1 MKKYFS
7 VFLIFQILPI
17 ILYSQNNLPP
27 ISFDKE
33 AKIEVGS
40 NFIGLEFH
48 KSRPLPQRISFY
60 YPLANSIDVST
71 DYWYRDT
78 TYVIKGIVQLG
89 NDKIDLT
96 KEVFPFKLTPFSVD
110 FQNEYNNKIIKISYR
125 FTDKTRS
132 SIVTYAIINKS
143 GRKQNLKL
151 ELENNLSLKTSHTFA
166 YKNDFRFETIEN
178 KLFVAEHLS
187 SETGK
192 ASIYILYPDG
202 KPSKV
207 KLKNDWF
214 LQAFEKEVAPGDSLS
229 FVQIIGS
236 CKKDE
241 LLALTNDLEQNYS
254 RQIKSF
260 EQNIISKISSAST
273 FTTGDEKLDK
283 SVLWSKAILETNKHY
298 IDGDIEPMP
307 CPAEY
312 NFYFTHDVLLTD
324 LAAVKFDKERV
335 KSDLEFI
342 MKHSNDSLIIP
353 HAYYWKDST
362 FVTEYASNDN
372 WNNFWFIIAASEYM
386 KYTNDSIF
394 IKRFLPYAKKSITQ
408 ALKTKG
414 DDDLMWSYRPD
425 WWDIGRRYGQR
436 SYMTLLS
443 IKAIRAYV
451 SLVSNFSGNGSE
463 LSILE
468 NTANK
473 MEVNLNTVL
482 WNKDYN
488 YLMNNIEAGVFD
500 THYYGG
506 SLLAAHFNTID
517 RDKLDKLITTAKS
530 KLVDNKIGV
539 YTVYPMDFENL
550 QEVWHLQ
557 NNESGPKYQY
567 MNGGIWPHIN
577 VWYALAL
584 ARNNE
589 KEEAINFIKTTMT
602 IDGIKEGPNGQPAM
616 YEVRNSNKENP
627 NEYGKIDKP
636 QFTWAGG
643 WYLYSLYHILGI
655 DNNDWNITFS
665 PYIPLNSQKI
675 SFDLNINSELANV
688 AINRSENFRIMIDEK
703 KISSLVIPRNIKAK
717 NIEINLG
724 KYDDLLLLECNSK
737 LEKIEEGKEIILFL
751 SAFKGHKSF
760 IRFYSPQKPKTIFI
774 DEKEIEPEIINDEYL
789 IKFTHDHSQSQ
800 IRIRM

>member
-1 MKKYFS
+1 MKKYFL
-7 VFLIFQILPI
+7 VLLMLPV
-17 ILYSQNNLPP
+17 ILYSQNIFNP

-78 TYVIKGIVQLG
+78 TFAIKGIVEFD
-89 NDKIDLT
+89 NERIDLT
-96 KEVFPFKLTPFSVD
+96 KELFSFKLTPFSVD
-110 FQNEYNNKIIKISYR
+110 FQKEYNNKTIKVSYH
-125 FTDKTRS
+125 FTNETRS
-132 SIVTYAIINKS
+132 SVITYTIINKS
-143 GRKQNLKL
+143 RKKKNLNL
-151 ELENNLSLKTSHTFA
+151 ELENNLSLKTSHTFE
-166 YKNDFRFETIEN
+166 YKNDFRFESNEN
-178 KLFVAEHLS
+178 KLFVAKHLS

-192 ASIYILYPDG
+192 AVIYILYPG
-202 KPSKV
+202 VKPSEAE
-207 KLKNDWF
+207 LKNDWF
-214 LQAFEKEVAPGDSLS
+214 LQKFEKVVVPGDSLS

-236 CKKDE
+236 CKKNE
-241 LLALTNDLEQNYS
+241 LLTITNDLEQNYNG
-254 RQIKSF
+254 QIELF

-273 FTTGDEKLDK
+273 FTTGDEKLDR
-283 SVLWSKAILETNKHY
+283 SVLWAKAILETNKHY

-324 LAAVKFDKERV
+324 LAAAKFDKKRV

-342 MKHSNDSLIIP
+342 MKHSDDSLIIP

-362 FVTEYASNDN
+362 FVTEYASHDN
-372 WNNFWFIIAASEYM
+372 WNNFWFIITASEYM
-386 KYTNDSIF
+386 KYSNDSLF
-394 IKRFLPYAKKSITQ
+394 IKRLMPYAKKSITQ

-443 IKAIRAYV
+443 IKAIRSYLFLA
-451 SLVSNFSGNGSE
+451 SNFCGNDSE
-463 LSILE
+463 LIELE
-468 NTANK
+468 KTANK

-482 WNKDYN
+482 WDNQYN
-488 YLMNNIEAGVFD
+488 YLMNNIEPGLLD

-517 RDKLDKLITTAKS
+517 RDKLDKLIATAKT

-539 YTVYPMDFENL
+539 YTVFPMDFESL
-550 QEVWHLQ
+550 QDEWHLQ

-602 IDGIKEGPNGQPAM
+602 IDGIMEGPNGQPAM

-627 NEYGKIDKP
+627 NEYGTIDKP

-655 DNNDWNITFS
+655 DNNDWNVTFS
-665 PYIPLNSQKI
+665 PYIPLNASKLA
-675 SFDLNINSELANV
+675 FDLNINFELANV
-688 AINRSENFRIMIDEK
+688 TINYSKKFNIIIDGK
-703 KISSLVIPRNIKAK
+703 KFNSLVIPRNIKAK
-717 NIEINLG
+717 NIDINVG
-724 KYDDLLLLECNSK
+724 KYDDFLLLECNSK
-737 LEKIEEGKEIILFL
+737 LVKIDEGKEIIFTL

-760 IRFYSPQKPKTIFI
+760 IRFYSPKKPEAIII
-774 DEKEIEPEIINDEYL
+774 DDEETDPKL
-789 IKFTHDHSQSQ
+789 IDGEYIVNFKHKHTQSQ